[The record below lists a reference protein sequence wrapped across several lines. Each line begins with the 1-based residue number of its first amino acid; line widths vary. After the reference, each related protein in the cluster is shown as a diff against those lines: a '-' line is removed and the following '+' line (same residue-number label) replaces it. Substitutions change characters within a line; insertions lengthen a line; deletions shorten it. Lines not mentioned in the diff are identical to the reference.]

1 MLMFYVSIN
10 LIGGERGMVSY
21 FEKKTLYKFYS
32 DQNRNIQDQINFL
45 EKRNSLLSTNLDLDY
60 IDYLYR
66 QKFKLGK
73 KNEKIIKID
82 N

>member
-73 KNEKIIKID
+73 KKRKN